1 MLYRNCCNRTVSTYL
16 KFSRW
21 NRLLRKFWTSRIM
34 MLTMRNDQNAAEGKW
49 SQVAAMCI
57 SPLVFWP
64 GSQVTRQAALA
75 EEERNKVCLVIVR
88 AFGLI
93 GNSFPFCGVFFLNP
107 WNLFTGNVTLL
118 NGKMEP
124 IVHIWLEIS
133 YSFRE
138 KRGWWSGRTRWTVV
152 IGVGLHAFLRDGPCW
167 HHLANCNAET
177 FPKITK
183 FFYVSNTLWILAPS

>member
-1 MLYRNCCNRTVSTYL
+1 M
-16 KFSRW
+16 F
-21 NRLLRKFWTSRIM
+21 
-34 MLTMRNDQNAAEGKW
+34 TMRNDQNAGEGKW

-75 EEERNKVCLVIVR
+75 EEERNKVCLVKL
-88 AFGLI
+88 FGFSGWLETVFL
-93 GNSFPFCGVFFLNP
+93 SVVFFLLNP
-107 WNLFTGNVTLL
+107 WNLFGGTVTLL

-138 KRGWWSGRTRWTVV
+138 KRGWWGGRTRWTVV
-152 IGVGLHAFLRDGPCW
+152 IGGGLHAFLRDGPRW
-167 HHLANCNAET
+167 HHLADCNAET

-183 FFYVSNTLWILAPS
+183 FIYVSNTLWILAPS